1 MSKKENFRF
10 TADHIGSEI
19 LERFSKDIYTPK
31 AIVRELVKNAYDS
44 YFQLEKHL
52 AGLGRSLTADPVVRV
67 NVAGSNI
74 IVADDGLGLDRGAVE
89 LLISIALTDKRDIP
103 GVTGFRGIGFWS
115 AYTGSDTIVV
125 ETTRIGVNR
134 LFRLTLNTKRMRQ
147 LQGPTTSIGR
157 IMNDP
162 ECVTL
167 ESDLAKEEDHYTRV
181 LLHANSKDASLKPL
195 TDNTELMRKI
205 LLEGC
210 SYSLEAKTNLREKIR
225 EFHDAHNIHP
235 GRLFFQNEE
244 MVKAIPA
251 GVADFT
257 ARTLEVP
264 VGNKKV
270 VLAHAWFATNR
281 DNKRLDTPSA
291 GIRVYRDGFP
301 IGRPNLHSD
310 REYPDSSIV
319 VKQGD
324 LLDWHLGEVHL
335 AHDDLRPNASGED
348 VRDSTLFI
356 PFREKLRELYTDLVE
371 EANVK
376 SKRARLRKDY
386 SGMHDSV
393 LNLSAKTARGEK
405 LSEEEKVTIAGIA
418 ERVQRDNAQG
428 RGRLADDAAPTSN
441 ASLVR
446 DSEVKEK
453 RKQITK
459 LLDDIG
465 VNAKAAP
472 QPTGK
477 AKKKP
482 SGNGQPASTS
492 ASNASASDS
501 IPKTT
506 VLALLDE
513 LRDAVM
519 ETLQAEPA
527 LQKELIGRINE
538 IAERL

>member
-31 AIVRELVKNAYDS
+31 AIVRELVKNGYDS

-52 AGLGRSLTADPVVRV
+52 AGAGGNLTTDPVVRV

-74 IVADDGLGLDRGAVE
+74 IVDDDGLGLDRNAIE

-115 AYTGSDTIVV
+115 GYTGGDTIVV

-134 LFRLTLNTKRMRQ
+134 QFRLTLNTKRMRQ

-162 ECVTL
+162 QCVRL
-167 ESDLAKEEDHYTRV
+167 ESDAAKEEDHYTRV
-181 LLHANSKDASLKPL
+181 LIHAQSKDASLKPL
-195 TDNTELMRKI
+195 TENTDLMRKI

-210 SYSLEAKTNLREKIR
+210 SCSVEPGTNLGDKVR
-225 EFHDAHNIHP
+225 EFYDIHNIHP
-235 GRLFFQNEE
+235 GRLFFQNDEL
-244 MVKAIPA
+244 VKSIPA
-251 GVADFT
+251 GVTDFT
-257 ARTLEVP
+257 PHTLEVP
-264 VGNKKV
+264 VGDQKV

-281 DNKRLDTPSA
+281 ENKRLETPFA
-291 GIRVYRDGFP
+291 GVRVYRDSFP

-310 REYPDSSIV
+310 RQYPDSVIIL
-319 VKQGD
+319 KQGD
-324 LLDWHLGEVHL
+324 LLDWHIGEVHL

-348 VRDSTLFI
+348 LRDSTLFI

-371 EANVK
+371 TANVK

-386 SGMHDSV
+386 TNMYDSV
-393 LNLSAKTARGEK
+393 RSVAAKNARGEK
-405 LSEEEKVTIAGIA
+405 ISEEERATVQKFA
-418 ERVQRDNAQG
+418 ERVQRDNVQG
-428 RGRLADDAAPTSN
+428 RGRLADDTPPTSN

-453 RKQITK
+453 RKQITR
-459 LLDDIG
+459 LLEDIG
-465 VNAKAAP
+465 LHAKPAT
-472 QPTGK
+472 QPSAK
-477 AKKKP
+477 EKKKP
-482 SGNGQPASTS
+482 SLDGQPTPA
-492 ASNASASDS
+492 AGSNDAADLVQ
-501 IPKTT
+501 KTT
-506 VLALLDE
+506 VLGLLDE

-519 ETLQAEPA
+519 EVLAGESA
-527 LQKELIGRINE
+527 LQKELLGRINE
-538 IAERL
+538 VAERL